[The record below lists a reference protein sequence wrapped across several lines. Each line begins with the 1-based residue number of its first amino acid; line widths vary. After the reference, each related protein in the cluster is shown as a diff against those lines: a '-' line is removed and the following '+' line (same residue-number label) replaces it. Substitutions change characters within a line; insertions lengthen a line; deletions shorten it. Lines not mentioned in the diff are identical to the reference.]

1 MPFQGFVTKLE
12 ATGLNQVLELS
23 QLNEKLK
30 KWMIESGVKEIKP
43 STSTHLRRKL
53 KTEFGDVLHMIPN
66 ESSKVLVYPDSL
78 TREQVVLLYC
88 RLQKEVSL

>member
-1 MPFQGFVTKLE
+1 MMITLKQKHVPFQGFVTKLE

-30 KWMIESGVKEIKP
+30 DWMIKYGIKEIKP

-53 KTEFGDVLHMIPN
+53 KTEFGDFLHMIQN
-66 ESSKVLVYPDSL
+66 ESNKVLVYPDSL
-78 TREQVVLLYC
+78 TREQLVLL
-88 RLQKEVSL
+88 